1 MNGQNDIQ
9 AGVLQRPADD
19 NKEAWI
25 AYWKV
30 QGQEW
35 RTEPEIDAKRQKEL
49 TKRLAIV
56 PDIKQGIYP
65 FKNMKLSRADIEW
78 LLATHESGR
87 GPVDWSDESQRE
99 RKGLDV
105 RGADLSQVNLNFLP
119 LTGLRGS
126 LTWNEWLAGTET
138 GEQRSMAA
146 VHMEKASIGNTNLEG
161 ANLYGAQLNEVALYG
176 TNLEGAGLG
185 WADLKGADLGFA
197 VLEGADLRG
206 AALERALLFNAS
218 LKGIDLRE
226 ANLEGANLSGASLE
240 GANLSGAKLEGTL
253 LMDVVITNSKHIG
266 PQLADIQW
274 GDTNLAVVDFSQ
286 ITMLGDEYEALNV
299 IGQDRV
305 QGVRA
310 YKTATRAYRQLS
322 VVLSNQ
328 GLNEDAARFI
338 YRAKRMQRKVFW
350 YQRKFAQYL
359 GSLFLDLLSGYGY
372 RVGRCFIAYA
382 LVIGVFATIYHLLG
396 THPAWNEAVV
406 ISMTAFHGRGFFP
419 DQFHPGDPQALAA
432 AIEAFV
438 GLLIEITL
446 IVTLTQRLF
455 GK

>member
-25 AYWKV
+25 AYWKE

-185 WADLKGADLGFA
+185 WADLKGADL
-197 VLEGADLRG
+197 
-206 AALERALLFNAS
+206 
-218 LKGIDLRE
+218 
-226 ANLEGANLSGASLE
+226 
-240 GANLSGAKLEGTL
+240 AKLEGTL